1 MRGHKAMWGA
11 WVAAMLLLGAC
22 GDDEPAPQPSG
33 NTDAGVTVDAGTTD
47 AGTQFAAPTVSFTW
61 PTEGAQVET
70 FPVQAQAVVH
80 AEGGLATLTA
90 THNSGAATDIPVT
103 AGQTEQPVTV
113 SVDPVAGENTVVLR
127 AVDKAG
133 QAAEAAL
140 HFTYAAPT
148 VDTQAPTLTLTS
160 PTEGRDF
167 TVYQVRVTGRATD
180 NVAVTGLTWQL
191 NGGAE
196 AAVTVTP
203 DTDGTFSFALTPGRG
218 DNTLVLRA
226 RDEAGNTTEQ
236 QAHFRFGR
244 WVSGGGSHSALVRD
258 GKVYVW
264 GNNNLGQLGVGQP
277 GPELGYS
284 PSPLA
289 LTGLPTVGA
298 VAFGQ
303 NSSLVVGTDGT
314 VWTWGDNKNAQLG
327 LGVPGSGTQ
336 DTATRWAPERVP
348 SLTDAVTAVR
358 GYTHVLVLAEDRTV
372 WAFGANNAG
381 QLGDDSTKSASDVPV
396 KVVGL
401 TDVVQVAAGS
411 EHSAALRADGTVWT
425 WGRNS
430 SGNLG
435 LGTKDSDSHARP
447 AQVPGLTDVVDI
459 AAGKDHT
466 LALRA
471 NGSVVAWGLGLNG
484 QLGQGLSGAD
494 GTSAVPV
501 AVLNL
506 TNATAVAANGTI
518 SFALRADGTVVGWGQ
533 NSTGSL
539 GTGDKVSLSSP
550 STPVVGLTKV
560 TTFGVGALH
569 AVSIRSDGSIFG
581 WGWNFKG
588 SVGGGPAAKESWAY
602 SEPLQ
607 VTLP

>member
-1 MRGHKAMWGA
+1 
-11 WVAAMLLLGAC
+11 MLLLGAC
-22 GDDEPAPQPSG
+22 GDDDPAPQPSG
-33 NTDAGVTVDAGTTD
+33 NTDAGVTVDAGTQPD
-47 AGTQFAAPTVSFTW
+47 AGTQAAAPTVSFTS
-61 PTEGAQVET
+61 PSEGARVEAS
-70 FPVQAQAVVH
+70 PVQVQAVVH
-80 AEGGLATLTA
+80 AEGGLAALTA
-90 THNSGAATDIPVT
+90 THNGGTATDVAVT
-103 AGQTEQPVTV
+103 TGQTEQAVTV
-113 SVDPVAGENTVVLR
+113 PVEPVAGENTVVLR
-127 AVDKAG
+127 AVDAAG
-133 QAAEAAL
+133 QATEATL
-140 HFTYAAPT
+140 RFTYVAST
-148 VDTQAPTLTLTS
+148 VDMQAPTLALTS
-160 PTEGRDF
+160 PTEGQDL

-180 NVAVTGLTWQL
+180 NVGVTSLTWRL

-196 AAVTVTP
+196 EVITVTP
-203 DTDGTFSFALTPGRG
+203 GSDGAFAFTLTPGRG

-226 RDEAGNTTEQ
+226 RDEAGNATEQ

-284 PSPLA
+284 PSPLL

-327 LGVPGSGTQ
+327 LGVPGSETQ

-348 SLTDAVTAVR
+348 SLTNAVTAVR

-381 QLGDDSTKSASDVPV
+381 QLGDGSTKAASDVPV
-396 KVVGL
+396 KVVEL

-411 EHSAALRADGTVWT
+411 EHSVALRADGTVWT

-435 LGTKDSDSHARP
+435 LGTQDSDPHARP
-447 AQVPGLTDVVDI
+447 ARVPGLTDVVDI

-506 TNATAVAANGTI
+506 TNATAVVANGTI

-539 GTGDKVSLSSP
+539 GTGDKVSLTSP

-560 TTFGVGALH
+560 TTFGSGALH
-569 AVSIRSDGSIFG
+569 AVSIRSDGSIYG

-602 SEPLQ
+602 SEPIQ